1 MANHPKS
8 TPYQPGFLFQKAS
21 PRVMDYNYMTAQWTP
36 DAFYGGLS
44 IVDGARGYP
53 QNTHYEVGPGYGQK
67 GVRRVPSAYVSGHGM
82 RRSSPNL
89 AARAL
94 PILWPSIE
102 NTGNYY
108 RNHIAPNNIPYPE
121 PNNYLKHAG
130 GWLDYRNDGGVLGNL
145 GSNPLAVLTAPF
157 TAYATYSAGRTIG
170 TSIRASTTSD
180 QSSDGSAGKAFSIF
194 STSREVQGTGGYKY
208 KQYKDGSIKIIA
220 GPALVGTTITESSD
234 ARRWNAIT
242 REIGTWEDYKAGRVT
257 NVAAAVT
264 QAAQAF
270 QPSTST
276 QRTQQAA
283 AAAAPA
289 AAESGLTAGKV
300 IPYVVLAG
308 SAGFLIYALTRK

>member
-89 AARAL
+89 VARAL
-94 PILWPSIE
+94 PILWPAIE
-102 NTGNYY
+102 NTGNFY

-121 PNNYLKHAG
+121 PNNYLKSAG
-130 GWLDYRNDGGVLGNL
+130 GWLDYKNDGGVLGGL
-145 GSNPLAVLTAPF
+145 GSLAQRLQQLT
-157 TAYATYSAGRTIG
+157 SAKR
-170 TSIRASTTSD
+170 
-180 QSSDGSAGKAFSIF
+180 
-194 STSREVQGTGGYKY
+194 SRKVQGTGGYKY
-208 KQYKDGSIKIIA
+208 EQYSDGSIKIIA

-242 REIGTWEDYKAGRVT
+242 REIGTWDDYISGRVT

-283 AAAAPA
+283 AAVAP

-308 SAGFLIYALTRK
+308 SAGFLLYALTRK